1 MISSLRLIKYKSK
14 NLIKKIFFRKKK
26 ITNKVFFKT
35 AEELNKDG
43 YTIIKDFLKIDE
55 CKVIINDIN
64 KALEKEKKS
73 IISDN
78 LSSDQRLFGFQKL
91 NYIANKF
98 YINEDIKN
106 VGSNYLNL
114 FLDNAYVLANRVQ
127 FINGNEGSGGG
138 WHRDNY
144 NKQFKAMIYLTDVSQ
159 DNGPL
164 EIIIGSHKIY
174 KMITHSKYFINYFPN
189 TRFKNEDVQRIIYKE
204 KNVKRLTGTAGTLIL
219 FDGSLIHRGC
229 PLISGTRY
237 ALTSYYYPQNQI
249 HNYLDVK
256 QV

>member
-1 MISSLRLIKYKSK
+1 M
-14 NLIKKIFFRKKK
+14 
-26 ITNKVFFKT
+26 
-35 AEELNKDG
+35 AAQELNKDG
-43 YTIIKDFLKIDE
+43 YAIIKDFLKIDE
-55 CKVIINDIN
+55 CKIIINDIN

-78 LSSDQRLFGFQKL
+78 LNSDQRLFGFQKL

-106 VGSNYLNL
+106 IGSNYSNL

-174 KMITHSKYFINYFPN
+174 KMIIIFI
-189 TRFKNEDVQRIIYKE
+189 
-204 KNVKRLTGTAGTLIL
+204 LT
-219 FDGSLIHRGC
+219 
-229 PLISGTRY
+229 
-237 ALTSYYYPQNQI
+237 
-249 HNYLDVK
+249 
-256 QV
+256 